1 MVFYKVTNRE
11 LVSKKI
17 LCPINRYFEKEEK
30 VFDIPSQMLSKASKS
45 LVDYQRHTDREIP
58 KRLRDFERDLNKKI
72 ASTDEIL
79 KYLAKNIG
87 DRLETLGKTI
97 IFVALKEQAK
107 KLAKYLKNHN
117 KVDQDDVSYVYSG
130 LEKEKGSTF

>member
-1 MVFYKVTNRE
+1 MVKAALERCPDVDARCRWNRSTA
-11 LVSKKI
+11 L
-17 LCPINRYFEKEEK
+17 
-30 VFDIPSQMLSKASKS
+30 
-45 LVDYQRHTDREIP
+45 
-58 KRLRDFERDLNKKI
+58 I
-72 ASTDEIL
+72 AAARRGHYEIL

-130 LEKEKGSTF
+130 LEKEKVQSDYKEIKTNAQKIEDFKLN